1 MIAIICAMSEERDA
15 FITLMKDVKVTR
27 FESVLYHGTQIDNK
41 CFKGKL
47 NGKDV
52 VIVHCGVGKVYAAI
66 VTTLVIKKFKPELV
80 INVGCAGSLDKHV
93 HVGDVVVATRVAD
106 WDVDVP
112 DWERSIYSDKMSFAC
127 DGRFTKLAKQIK
139 SKTKIKTGFIVSAD
153 EFIYKKSQVNT
164 IKKYFPDSLCG
175 EMEGSSVANTCYAFG
190 VNSAIVRSI
199 SDETLVNGDY
209 KNFDFNLK
217 AVCDTAANICADIIK
232 RY

>member
-15 FITLMKDVKVTR
+15 FISLMEDVKIVKL
-27 FESVLYHGTQIDNK
+27 ENILYHGMAFDSK

-47 NGKDV
+47 KGKDV

-80 INVGCAGSLDKHV
+80 VNVGCAGSLHKDI

-106 WDVDVP
+106 WDVDIP

-127 DGRFTKLAKQIK
+127 DGRFTKLLKTI
-139 SKTKIKTGFIVSAD
+139 KTKVNTKSGFIVSGD
-153 EFIYKKSQVNT
+153 EFIYKKSQVNE
-164 IKKYFPDSLCG
+164 IKKYFPDALCG
-175 EMEGSSVANTCYAFG
+175 EMEGCSIANACYAFG

-199 SDETLVNGDY
+199 SDETLVNGNY
-209 KNFDFNLK
+209 KKFDFNLK
-217 AVCDTAANICADIIK
+217 LACDNAAKLCAEIIK

>member
-15 FITLMKDVKVTR
+15 FISLMDDIKVTR
-27 FESVLYHGTQIDNK
+27 FERVFYHGTVIDNK
-41 CFKGKL
+41 CYKGKL

-93 HVGDVVVATRVAD
+93 HVGDVVVATRIAD

-112 DWERSIYSDKMSFAC
+112 DWPRSIYSDKMSFAC
-127 DGRFTKLAKQIK
+127 DGRFIKLASQIK
-139 SKTKIKTGFIVSAD
+139 NKIKIKTGFIVSGD

-164 IKKYFPDSLCG
+164 IKKYFPKALCG
-175 EMEGSSVANTCYAFG
+175 EMEGCSIANTCYAFG
-190 VNSAIVRSI
+190 VNTAIVRSI
-199 SDETLVNGDY
+199 SDEALINGDY
-209 KNFDFNLK
+209 KNFNFNLIN
-217 AVCDTAANICADIIK
+217 VCNTAANICSEIIK

>member
-15 FITLMKDVKVTR
+15 FLSLMKDIKETKI
-27 FESVLYHGTQIDNK
+27 EHIMYHGYAFDNK
-41 CFKGKL
+41 CYKGKL
-47 NGKDV
+47 NGKEV
-52 VIVHCGVGKVYAAI
+52 VVVHSGVGKVYAAI
-66 VTTLVIKKFKPELV
+66 VTTLVLKKYKPELV
-80 INVGCAGSLDKHV
+80 VNVGCAGSLNKDI

-112 DWERSIYSDKMSFAC
+112 GWERSIYSDKMSFAC
-127 DGRFTKLAKQIK
+127 DGRFSKLSKSIK
-139 SKTKIKTGFIVSAD
+139 CKYNVKNGFIVSAD

-164 IKKYFPDSLCG
+164 IKKYFPDALCG
-175 EMEGSSVANTCYAFG
+175 EMEGSSVSNTCYAFG

-217 AVCDTAANICADIIK
+217 LACDNAARLCSEIIK